1 MQTVDDA
8 LRSAARFLAD
18 NGVESARVDAELIMA
33 RVLEIDRARLVARG
47 TAMLADDQQQQ
58 FNRWIARR
66 GEKREPVAYIT
77 GSVEFYG
84 IELFVSPSV
93 LIPRPETEVLVER
106 ALAVVGDREA
116 AVADIGTG
124 SGAIAIAIA
133 ANSKARV
140 VATDIS
146 PRVLAVAEQNSVD
159 TQGKRGTIEFR
170 EGDLFEPLRGERFDL
185 ICSNPPYVS
194 VEEFD
199 GLAPELKHEPKIALV
214 CGDGLFVIR
223 RLAAG
228 VRQHLNAG
236 GRLLLEIGA
245 GQAAESQELFYAAG
259 FTGVVFHKDLAGID
273 RVLEAW

>member
-8 LRSAARFLAD
+8 LRSAARYLAD

-106 ALAVVGDREA
+106 ALAIVGDREA

-170 EGDLFEPLRGERFDL
+170 EGDLFEPLHAERFDL

-194 VEEFD
+194 VDEFD
-199 GLAPELKHEPKIALV
+199 GLAPELKHEPKVALV

-223 RLAAG
+223 RLAVG

-245 GQAAESQELFYAAG
+245 GQAAEAQELFYAAG